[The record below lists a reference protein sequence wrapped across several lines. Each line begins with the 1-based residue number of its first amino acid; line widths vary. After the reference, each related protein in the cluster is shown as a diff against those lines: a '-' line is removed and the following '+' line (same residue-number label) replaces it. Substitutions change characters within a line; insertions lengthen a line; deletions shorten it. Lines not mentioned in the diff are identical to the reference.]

1 MVPWELRLTR
11 RFSQSAITKE
21 EKEEEEKKKK
31 GKGRRGR
38 EEGGKGREEG
48 VEGVEKESAEG
59 GRHSDSTRP
68 GYVHLH
74 IPHSLGSSF
83 VCLVCLPF
91 STQPT

>member
-38 EEGGKGREEG
+38 EEGGKGREGG
-48 VEGVEKESAEG
+48 VEGVERESAEG
-59 GRHSDSTRP
+59 GGH
-68 GYVHLH
+68 
-74 IPHSLGSSF
+74 LGSMEF
-83 VCLVCLPF
+83 G
-91 STQPT
+91 